1 MPLDKKEVI
10 KKLKERGATRPC
22 QRCGKS
28 NFTVLDSYSA
38 LNLNHELGGSIRIG
52 GPNVPVAL
60 VACINCGAITAHAL
74 GALELL
80 PIRKKEKN
88 GKK

>member
-1 MPLDKKEVI
+1 MPLDKNEII
-10 KKLKERGATRPC
+10 KLLKERGATNPC

-28 NFTVLDSYSA
+28 SFSVIDNYST
-38 LNLNHELGGSIRIG
+38 LNLHNELDGSIRIS

-60 VACINCGAITAHAL
+60 VVCTNCGAITAHAL
-74 GALELL
+74 GALGLL
-80 PIRKKEKN
+80 PIRKEEKN

>member
-1 MPLDKKEVI
+1 MPLDKNEVI
-10 KKLKERGATRPC
+10 KILKERGATRPC

-28 NFTVLDSYSA
+28 SFTVLDSYSA
-38 LNLNHELGGSIRIG
+38 LNLNNELGGSIRIG

-74 GALELL
+74 GALGLL